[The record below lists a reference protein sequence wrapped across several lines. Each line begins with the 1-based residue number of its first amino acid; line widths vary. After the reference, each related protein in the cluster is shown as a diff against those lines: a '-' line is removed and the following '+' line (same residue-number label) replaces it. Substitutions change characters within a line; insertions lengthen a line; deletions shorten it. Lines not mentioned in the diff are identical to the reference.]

1 MNTLQQLCAAFT
13 LCLSLTIPAIGGDM
27 QTPGKSDSDNTQNT
41 STLAGPVLELS
52 LSLLLNVSSLF

>member
-1 MNTLQQLCAAFT
+1 MNTFQQLCAAVA
-13 LCLSLTIPAIGGDM
+13 LCLSLIIPAFAGDM
-27 QTPGKSDSDNTQNT
+27 QTPGKSDSDDTQNT